1 MEPAS
6 VIAEQLR
13 HADGGALAGRT
24 YIHQLPETPPRVAEL
39 IERLHGSA
47 ARQAGRGI
55 ES

>member
-1 MEPAS
+1 

-24 YIHQLPETPPRVAEL
+24 YIHQLPETPPRVAKL
-39 IERLHGSA
+39 IEDLYGPA
-47 ARQAGRGI
+47 ARAAREADRLR